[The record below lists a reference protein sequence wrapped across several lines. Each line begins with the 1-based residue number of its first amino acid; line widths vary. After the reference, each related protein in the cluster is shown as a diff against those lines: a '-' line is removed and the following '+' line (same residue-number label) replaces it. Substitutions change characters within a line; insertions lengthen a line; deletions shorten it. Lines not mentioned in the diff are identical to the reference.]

1 MRMKM
6 FRLFAL
12 LCVALLAVVGCKK
25 DDLADEKLNG
35 TFFYVKYSGHCSA
48 FSVTRQATM
57 IITNKEGKEERYQI
71 GDKEVTVGPVHVGFE
86 ARLHIINPDGGMF
99 SGRIEVS
106 RNSDSKFK
114 DCVNFNS
121 SEPEGMISYTIQR
134 DTGL

>member
-1 MRMKM
+1 MKK

-25 DDLADEKLNG
+25 DDSENEALNG
-35 TFFYVKYSGHCSA
+35 NYFYVKYTGHCSA
-48 FSVTRQATM
+48 FSLTRQATM

-71 GDKEVTVGPVHVGFE
+71 GDKEVKIGPVHVGFE
-86 ARLHIINPDGGMF
+86 ARLHILNPDGGMI

-114 DCVNFNS
+114 EYVNFSS
-121 SEPEGMISYTIQR
+121 SESEGMISYTIRR
-134 DTGL
+134 DTGF

>member
-1 MRMKM
+1 
-6 FRLFAL
+6 
-12 LCVALLAVVGCKK
+12 
-25 DDLADEKLNG
+25 
-35 TFFYVKYSGHCSA
+35 
-48 FSVTRQATM
+48 M
-57 IITNKEGKEERYQI
+57 IITNKEGREERYQI

-121 SEPEGMISYTIQR
+121 SEPEGMISYTIQS